1 MIKNYLKI
9 AVRSILKNPGY
20 SGINIFGLT
29 LGITCFLFIF
39 LVVQYELSFDR
50 FHKDSDLIY
59 RVDNALLLSSGEYKY
74 PNGPSGI
81 GPSLVVEVPEV
92 TAFTR
97 LTGNGQQQIFEVSN
111 ELYLVEGAFY
121 ADSTFFEF
129 FDFELIHG
137 DRAEVLDEPL
147 MAVLTEKSALR
158 FFGRKDVVGEIL
170 TLKGNNDARYLVS
183 GVMADV
189 PANSH
194 MSFDL
199 LLSIET
205 LRNPNNPT
213 SLNSW
218 NAGGAFTYIKLN
230 SPKSAELVA
239 QKMLDLKAKY
249 VEESNSIMV
258 NPTLV
263 AMTDIHLKSNLRNEM
278 KPNGSTDVVYV
289 FSAIAIF
296 ILLIAAINYMNL
308 ATARSAKRAKEVGV
322 RKVLGAYKKQLV
334 AQFMG
339 ESVVLAIISA
349 LLSIAVIGATINLM
363 ADFTGKALT
372 IDMLFQLKVITVL
385 LVVVVLIGFGSGI
398 YPALF
403 LSSFKPV
410 VVLKGKL
417 SPGMNSSGSLRK
429 GLVIFQFAISIMLMI
444 GTYTVYNQLTYMKNK
459 SLGFQKKD
467 MLVISNARNAVTP
480 QLNAF
485 KNELMKNPSIE
496 SVTSSMSK
504 PGGLRPII
512 FIKSETVIDDEG
524 KLNLAG
530 ISTDFDYMN
539 TFGIEILKGRDFDKS
554 IPTDSTQS
562 ILLNQ
567 QAARELNILED
578 PVGKIIQISQGQ
590 NWVNKRVIGLVADV
604 NFEPLQRKTE
614 ATMYGPLYGS
624 NLFIYVKVRPDRVAE
639 SIEFARTTWEQFAPQ
654 QPFQY
659 SFLEDDLNQLYQSEE
674 QLSQV
679 VIFFAILTVII
690 ACLGLF
696 GLASFATEQRIKEIG
711 VRKVL
716 GASVAQVLLL
726 LSKDFIVL
734 ILVAFLIAAPAAYLL
749 SDWWLQNFAFKVN
762 VGAIT
767 FILAGVGALLIALTT
782 ISYKTLNAARSNPVK
797 ALRID

>member
-39 LVVQYELSFDR
+39 LVVQYEVSFDR
-50 FHKDSDLIY
+50 FHKDADLIY
-59 RVDNALLLSSGEYKY
+59 RVDNALKLSSGEYKY
-74 PNGPSGI
+74 PNGPNGI
-81 GPSLVVEVPEV
+81 GPSLLTEVPEV
-92 TAFTR
+92 TGFTR
-97 LTGNGQQQIFEVSN
+97 LTGNGQQRIFEVNN
-111 ELYLVEGAFY
+111 ELFQTEDAFY

-129 FDFELIHG
+129 FDFELTFG
-137 DRAEVLDEPL
+137 DRSEVLDEPL
-147 MAVLTEKSALR
+147 MVVLTENAALR
-158 FFGRKDVVGEIL
+158 FFGKKNAVGEIL
-170 TLKGNNDARYLVS
+170 TLKGNQDARYLVS
-183 GVMADV
+183 GIMENI

-194 MSFDL
+194 MNFEM
-199 LLSIET
+199 LLSLET
-205 LRNPNNPT
+205 LRNPNNPAN
-213 SLNSW
+213 LNSW
-218 NAGGAFTYIKLN
+218 NGGGAFTYIKLN
-230 SPKSAELVA
+230 SPKSADLVY
-239 QKMLDLKAKY
+239 KKILELKAKY
-249 VEESNSIMV
+249 VEESNSIRV
-258 NPTLV
+258 NPSLI

-278 KPNGSTDVVYV
+278 QPNGSMDVVYV

-322 RKVLGAYKKQLV
+322 RKVLGAYKNQLIG
-334 AQFMG
+334 QFMG
-339 ESVVLAIISA
+339 ESVVLVIISA
-349 LLSIAVIGATINLM
+349 MLSIAVIGATINLM

-372 IDMLFQLKVITVL
+372 IDMLFQLRVVMVL
-385 LVVVVLIGFGSGI
+385 LIVVILIGFGSGI

-403 LSSFKPV
+403 LSSFKPA

-417 SPGMNSSGSLRK
+417 APGMNSSGSLRK
-429 GLVIFQFAISIMLMI
+429 GLVIFQFSISIMLMI

-459 SLGFQKKD
+459 SLGFQKKN
-467 MLVISNARNAVTP
+467 MLVISNTRNAVTP
-480 QLNAF
+480 QLDAF
-485 KNELMKNPSIE
+485 KNELMKDPSIE
-496 SVTSSMSK
+496 RVTSSMSK

-524 KLNLAG
+524 NLNLAG
-530 ISTDFDYMN
+530 ISTDFDYMS
-539 TFGIEILKGRDFDKS
+539 TFGIEILKGRDFDRS
-554 IPTDSTQS
+554 IPSDSTQS
-562 ILLNQ
+562 ILLNE
-567 QAARELNILED
+567 QAARELNIIED
-578 PVGKIIQISQGQ
+578 PLGQIIQISQGQ
-590 NWVNKRVIGLVADV
+590 DWVNKKVIGLVADV

-614 ATMYGPLYGS
+614 STMYGPLFGS
-624 NLFIYVKVRPDRVAE
+624 NLYIYVKVNPDRLAE
-639 SIEFARTTWEQFAPQ
+639 SIELAHATWEQFAPEI
-654 QPFQY
+654 PFQY

-726 LSKDFIVL
+726 ISKDFMVL
-734 ILVAFLIAAPAAYLL
+734 IIVAFLIAAPAAYFL
-749 SDWWLQNFAFKVN
+749 SDWWLQNFAFKVDL
-762 VGAIT
+762 GAFT
-767 FILAGVGALLIALTT
+767 FILAGLGALVIALST